1 MSNDNLKQVL
11 KTIETN
17 LLRMCDPKHPVFRMV
32 IERDGYGLDDNN
44 QPEVVAFH
52 VKLEHL
58 SAVLHLPVAGQTGLV
73 MPSGAALRAQ
83 VPKAPVVEQPVVA
96 SDLERTADKEAP

>member
-1 MSNDNLKQVL
+1 MSDKNLTEVL

-17 LLRMCDPKHPVFRMV
+17 LKRMCDPQHPVFRMV
-32 IERDGYGLDDNN
+32 IERDGYGLDANN

-58 SAVLHLPVAGQTGLV
+58 SAVVHLPVAGRTGLV
-73 MPSGAALRAQ
+73 TPTGAALRGT
-83 VPKAPVVEQPVVA
+83 PAPVVEQPVVS
-96 SDLERTADKEAP
+96 SDLARDAGEV